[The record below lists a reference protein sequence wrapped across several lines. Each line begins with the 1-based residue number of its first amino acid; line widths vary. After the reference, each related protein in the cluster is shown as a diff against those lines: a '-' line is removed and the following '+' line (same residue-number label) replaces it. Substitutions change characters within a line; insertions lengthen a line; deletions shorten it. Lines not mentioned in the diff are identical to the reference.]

1 MKKNL
6 FELLELCDNACEAI
20 TKLNAGMI
28 TGANTSLKDI
38 YRKELLQF
46 ITYVSMADGVVSVDE
61 FQIIK
66 KALFYENISDEE
78 LRRKINEI
86 RFTENYS
93 TTRPVALKYFVLV
106 DAGRKI
112 PNDPNGHQNAQI
124 LFDVYK
130 LLGQVIIA
138 CHPTNAERETKR
150 FTDYTRM
157 IECFLKEYCV
167 CYIGSQKKF
176 QPDLDSVSKLLGK
189 GFTAANGP
197 APKVPDAKSGD
208 KKAAPAEKPE
218 EIDVDKLLDELNEYV
233 GLTSVK
239 KDVQNLVNLIKV
251 QRMRENMGLKGTD
264 VSKHMVFYGNPGTGK
279 TTVAR
284 ILAKIYLG
292 LGVLKNN
299 NFVEV
304 DRSGLV
310 SGYVG
315 QTATKTMEVIDQAMG
330 GILFID
336 EAYSLTVDKGEN
348 DFGKEAVDTLLKAME
363 DHRDELVVIVAGYEE
378 PMNEFL
384 KSNPGLKSRF
394 NKFLFFED
402 YTPDELVA
410 ILENMTKG
418 KQYKLSPEAKE
429 AAIEY
434 FKGRCENKGED
445 FANAREVRNFLEKA
459 ITNHATRVVTIK
471 KPSKKALSTLEK
483 EDLEILA

>member
-6 FELLELCDNACEAI
+6 FELLEMCDNACEAI

-28 TGANTSLKDI
+28 TGSNKSLKDI

-46 ITYVSMADGVVSVDE
+46 ITYVSMADGVVSKDE

-66 KALFYENISDEE
+66 KALFYENMTDEA
-78 LRRKINEI
+78 LRRLIDEI
-86 RFTENYS
+86 RFTETYS
-93 TTRPVALKYFVLV
+93 TTRPMAMKYFVLV

-124 LFDVYK
+124 LFEVYK

-138 CHPTNAERETKR
+138 CHPTDSERETKR

-157 IECFLKEYCV
+157 LELFLKEYGV
-167 CYIGSQKKF
+167 YYIGTQKKF
-176 QPDLDSVSKLLGK
+176 MPDLDSISKLLGK
-189 GFTAANGP
+189 STTATTGP
-197 APKVPDAKSGD
+197 VKKTSDD
-208 KKAAPAEKPE
+208 KGKCKEEPAE
-218 EIDVDKLLDELNEYV
+218 EIDIDKLLEELNAYV

-239 KDVQNLVNLIKV
+239 KEVQNLVNLIKV
-251 QRMRENMGLKGTD
+251 QRMRESMGLKSTD

-284 ILAKIYLG
+284 ILSKIYLG
-292 LGVLKNN
+292 LGVLKNS

-336 EAYSLTVDKGEN
+336 EAYALTVDKGEN

-384 KSNPGLKSRF
+384 KSNPGLRSRF

-402 YTPDELVA
+402 YSPEELVA
-410 ILENMTKG
+410 ILEGMVKG
-418 KQYKLSPEAKE
+418 KQYKLSDEAKE

-434 FKGRCENKGED
+434 FNKRVENKGED

-459 ITNHATRVVTIK
+459 ITNHATRVVTLK

-483 EDLEILA
+483 VDLEI